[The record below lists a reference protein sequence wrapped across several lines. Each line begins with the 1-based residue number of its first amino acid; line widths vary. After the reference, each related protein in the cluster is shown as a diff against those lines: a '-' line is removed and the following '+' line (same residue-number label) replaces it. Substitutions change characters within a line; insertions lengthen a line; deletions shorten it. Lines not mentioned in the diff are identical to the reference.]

1 MYHQILTENI
11 IYRQFMSFI
20 QLIRYFEMKSMNT
33 GYDQTIKKKDSKMF
47 LFKNMFVFIMQYYC
61 TFTLEGFLILR
72 GTFCLLIEFLEKGN
86 YMYLQKFTD
95 IFVQHLRRVTIQRL
109 WGAKDRSFK
118 TIKIS
123 IKFLER
129 KKKILSTYNIFYMAI
144 KTLIFLSLFKKKKLL
159 LLKTILTFQSM
170 LNNIFEINQLCK
182 P

>member
-72 GTFCLLIEFLEKGN
+72 GTVCLLIEFLEKGN

-109 WGAKDRSFK
+109 WRAKDPLHYFDQ
-118 TIKIS
+118 
-123 IKFLER
+123 FLLL
-129 KKKILSTYNIFYMAI
+129 ILSDAFFILKVRQKEASLVLNLGQKLI
-144 KTLIFLSLFKKKKLL
+144 TLRIDFAPFSIYLL
-159 LLKTILTFQSM
+159 L
-170 LNNIFEINQLCK
+170 N
-182 P
+182 

>member
-20 QLIRYFEMKSMNT
+20 QLIQYFEMKSMNT
-33 GYDQTIKKKDSKMF
+33 GYDQTIKKKDSKMS

-109 WGAKDRSFK
+109 
-118 TIKIS
+118 
-123 IKFLER
+123 
-129 KKKILSTYNIFYMAI
+129 
-144 KTLIFLSLFKKKKLL
+144 
-159 LLKTILTFQSM
+159 
-170 LNNIFEINQLCK
+170 
-182 P
+182 